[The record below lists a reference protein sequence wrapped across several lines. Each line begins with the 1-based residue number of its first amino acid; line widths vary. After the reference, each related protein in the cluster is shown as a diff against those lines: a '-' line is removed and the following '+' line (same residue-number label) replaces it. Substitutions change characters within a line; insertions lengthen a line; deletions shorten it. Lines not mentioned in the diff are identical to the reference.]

1 MGNCKMQVKQ
11 LQHEQ
16 VLVQML
22 HAAMQVSNPFVRQP
36 VTVPQ
41 AQKRK
46 VGVASEDVYTVTQD
60 APKKPRMR

>member
-46 VGVASEDVYTVTQD
+46 VGVASTVTQD
-60 APKKPRMR
+60 APKKPRA